1 MIRLFVVLY
10 DGVSTDSQ
18 RNVILLQSMPSMKRG
33 VQFPVAKHLF
43 GIFPQRPRILSTLK
57 IFIANYSRK
66 IQLQSF
72 VDRVCRHPVLANSE
86 VSTNMQLIYYVLLNW
101 CRWVSEVSHHK
112 LYDQDI
118 HSKACQIQ
126 TI

>member
-18 RNVILLQSMPSMKRG
+18 HNVILLQSMPSMKRG
-33 VQFPVAKHLF
+33 VQFQVAKHLF

-86 VSTNMQLIYYVLLNW
+86 VSTNTQLIYYVILNW
-101 CRWVSEVSHHK
+101 CRWVSEVSQHK

-118 HSKACQIQ
+118 HSKACQMQ

>member
-43 GIFPQRPRILSTLK
+43 GIFPERPWILATLK

-86 VSTNMQLIYYVLLNW
+86 VSTNAVDILCIIEL
-101 CRWVSEVSHHK
+101 VSVGF
-112 LYDQDI
+112 
-118 HSKACQIQ
+118 
-126 TI
+126 

>member
-33 VQFPVAKHLF
+33 VQFQVAKHLF

-57 IFIANYSRK
+57 IFIANYFRK

-86 VSTNMQLIYYVLLNW
+86 VSTNAV
-101 CRWVSEVSHHK
+101 
-112 LYDQDI
+112 DI
-118 HSKACQIQ
+118 LCIIEFGVGGFLKFLTTNYI
-126 TI
+126 